1 MSTFAAQ
8 SHRYRHYGLTIASNV
23 TLRGLPAASDG
34 PTDVHVEFLR
44 APERP
49 RVDSTWTAINRLPG
63 GWRAPGPAGSHLRL
77 QVEGPSGN
85 WAEFVL
91 DDTGATVRVTLGE
104 SSALDDVCE
113 LLTAKIFSYVL
124 AHRGLTCLHASVV
137 AIDDRVIA
145 MVGAKGAGKS
155 TLALALARRGGR
167 LLSDDVAPISS
178 RGGVC
183 GVAVGR
189 AAVRIWPDSAAT
201 LGGAFTE
208 LRPVWSSVS
217 GLAKGYY
224 ELGGQPRRSDPAW
237 RPLAAVFLL
246 APRGRVATPCV
257 RPVPRRDL
265 LPALLANRQAAEGLD
280 HRGHR
285 RDLDCLAMLVRDVPG
300 RELLRPDDLGAVSA
314 AGDAVAIAVR
324 GVSGP

>member
-1 MSTFAAQ
+1 MSTFANH
-8 SHRYRHYGLTIASNV
+8 SRRYRHYGLTIESTV
-23 TLRGLPAASDG
+23 TLPGLPAANDG
-34 PTDVHVEFLR
+34 PTDVHVEVLR

-49 RVDSTWTAINRLPG
+49 HVDSTWTAVNGLPG
-63 GWRAPGPAGSHLRL
+63 AWRAPGPAGSHLRL
-77 QVEGPSGN
+77 QLEGPSGN
-85 WAEFVL
+85 WAEFLL
-91 DDTGATVRVTLGE
+91 DDTGTTVRVTLGE
-104 SSALDDVCE
+104 SSALDDACE
-113 LLTAKIFSYVL
+113 LLLAKIFSHVL
-124 AHRGLTCLHASVV
+124 AQRGLTCLHASVV
-137 AIDDRVIA
+137 AVDDRVIA
-145 MVGAKGAGKS
+145 LVGAKGAGKS
-155 TLALALARRGGR
+155 TLALALAQRGGQ

-189 AAVRIWPDSAAT
+189 AAVRIWPDSAAS
-201 LGGAFTE
+201 LGRASTE

-224 ELGGQPRRSDPAW
+224 EQDEHRKLSNPAW

-246 APRGRVATPCV
+246 PPRGRVATPSA

-265 LPALLANRQAAEGLD
+265 LPALLANRHAAEGLD

-285 RDLDCLAMLVRDVPG
+285 RDLDCLAMLVRHVPG
-300 RELLRPDDLGAVSA
+300 RELLRPDDLRAVSA
-314 AGDAVAIAVR
+314 AAEAVAVAVR